1 MQLINSHFKPFVTT
15 LCIILYFT
23 PPASSLSSIRSFA
36 SKFKNRMG
44 AGISTTQ
51 WYLHGKRHFT
61 KTGYLRHIKSYTSPV
76 QDRASIGIGEA
87 GADGVD
93 MTNKCVVITGAN
105 SGIGKELAKYVAA
118 KNANLYM
125 LCRSKERAEK
135 ARAEI
140 IEETKAKDENV
151 KILLADVGE
160 LSQVRSA
167 VKELQAKEERVDV
180 LVCNAGVLL
189 NDRKETSE
197 GNEVT
202 FAAHLLGGSYLL
214 SNLLLP
220 QFKAAGSEARVVYV
234 TSGGMLISKFPSWD
248 AATNQPGCGEK
259 YDGTNS
265 YTYAKRG
272 QVLLAERMAVT
283 EPDVAFVTGHPGWS
297 GTNAVD
303 DAFGDDKKYLEPMRT
318 EWQGAEGIAWLMST
332 ERKNLES
339 GAFYLDRSPQKKHI
353 AGPFMS
359 EGSYTKNKKS
369 EIDEM
374 MENLK
379 SKAGL

>member
-1 MQLINSHFKPFVTT
+1 
-15 LCIILYFT
+15 
-23 PPASSLSSIRSFA
+23 
-36 SKFKNRMG
+36 MG

-51 WYLHGKRHFT
+51 WFLHGKRHFT
-61 KTGYLRHIKSYTSPV
+61 KTGYLRHIKSYSSPV

-105 SGIGKELAKYVAA
+105 SGIGKELATYAAA
-118 KNANLYM
+118 KGANLYM
-125 LCRSKERAEK
+125 LCRSRDRAEK

-140 IEETKAKDENV
+140 LEQTKAKDANV

-167 VKELQAKEERVDV
+167 VKELQSKEDRVDV

-189 NDRKETSE
+189 NDRRETSE

-220 QFKAAGSEARVVYV
+220 QLKAAGGESRVVYV
-234 TSGGMLISKFPSWD
+234 TSGGMLISNFPSWPV
-248 AATNQPGCGEK
+248 ATNQPNCGEK
-259 YDGTNS
+259 YDGTNC

-272 QVLLAERMAVT
+272 QVLLAERMSVA
-283 EPDVAFVTGHPGWS
+283 EPEVAFVTGHPGWS
-297 GTNAVD
+297 TTNAVD

-332 ERKNLES
+332 ARKNLEP
-339 GAFYLDRSPQKKHI
+339 GAFYLDRSTQKKHI
-353 AGPFMS
+353 AGPFFS
-359 EGSYTKNKKS
+359 EGSYTKNKNS
-369 EIDEM
+369 EVDEM

-379 SKAGL
+379 KAAGL

>member
-1 MQLINSHFKPFVTT
+1 
-15 LCIILYFT
+15 
-23 PPASSLSSIRSFA
+23 
-36 SKFKNRMG
+36 
-44 AGISTTQ
+44 
-51 WYLHGKRHFT
+51 
-61 KTGYLRHIKSYTSPV
+61 
-76 QDRASIGIGEA
+76 
-87 GADGVD
+87 

-105 SGIGKELAKYVAA
+105 SGIGKELATYAAA
-118 KNANLYM
+118 KGANLYM
-125 LCRSKERAEK
+125 LCRSKDRAEK
-135 ARAEI
+135 ARTEI
-140 IEETKAKDENV
+140 IEQTKAEDERI
-151 KILLADVGE
+151 KILLADVSE
-160 LSQVRSA
+160 LSQVRNA
-167 VKELQAKEERVDV
+167 VKELQSKEDRVDV

-220 QFKAAGSEARVVYV
+220 QLKAAGNESRVVFV
-234 TSGGMLISKFPSWD
+234 TSGGMLISKFPSWPV
-248 AATNQPGCGEK
+248 ATNQESCGEK

-272 QVLLAERMAVT
+272 QVLLAEKMAVA

-332 ERKNLES
+332 ERKNLEP
-339 GAFYLDRSPQKKHI
+339 GAFYLDRAQQKKHI

-359 EGSYTKNKKS
+359 EGSYTKNS
-369 EIDEM
+369 PSSIDEM

-379 SKAGL
+379 KAAGL

>member
-1 MQLINSHFKPFVTT
+1 MYCNKTRTFP
-15 LCIILYFT
+15 
-23 PPASSLSSIRSFA
+23 
-36 SKFKNRMG
+36 SKVKSTMG

-51 WYLHGKRHFT
+51 WFLHGKRHFT

-105 SGIGKELAKYVAA
+105 SGIGKELATYAAA
-118 KNANLYM
+118 KGANLYM
-125 LCRSKERAEK
+125 LCRSKDRAEK

-140 IEETKAKDENV
+140 LEQTKAQDSNV

-167 VKELQAKEERVDV
+167 VKELQSKEDRVDV

-189 NDRKETSE
+189 NDRRETSE

-220 QFKAAGSEARVVYV
+220 QLKAAGSESRVVFV
-234 TSGGMLISKFPSWD
+234 TSGGMLISNFPSWPV
-248 AATNQPGCGEK
+248 ATNQPNCGEK

-272 QVLLAERMAVT
+272 QVLLAERMAMA
-283 EPDVAFVTGHPGWS
+283 EPEVAFVTGHPGWS
-297 GTNAVD
+297 TTNAVD
-303 DAFGDDKKYLEPMRT
+303 DAFGDDKKYLAPMRT

-332 ERKNLES
+332 PRKKLEP
-339 GAFYLDRSPQKKHI
+339 GAFYLDRSTQKKHI
-353 AGPFMS
+353 AGPFFS

-369 EIDEM
+369 EVDEM

-379 SKAGL
+379 KAADL

>member
-1 MQLINSHFKPFVTT
+1 MDWIDD
-15 LCIILYFT
+15 
-23 PPASSLSSIRSFA
+23 A
-36 SKFKNRMG
+36 
-44 AGISTTQ
+44 
-51 WYLHGKRHFT
+51 
-61 KTGYLRHIKSYTSPV
+61 
-76 QDRASIGIGEA
+76 
-87 GADGVD
+87 
-93 MTNKCVVITGAN
+93 GAN
-105 SGIGKELAKYVAA
+105 SGIGKELAKYAAA

-125 LCRSKERAEK
+125 LCRSKDRAEK

-140 IEETKAKDENV
+140 IEETKAKEANV

-167 VKELQAKEERVDV
+167 VKELQAKEDRVDV

-189 NDRKETSE
+189 NDRKETSQ
-197 GNEVT
+197 GIEVT
-202 FAAHLLGGSYLL
+202 FAAHFLGGSYLL

-220 QFKAAGSEARVVYV
+220 QLKAAGSEARVVYV

-248 AATNQPGCGEK
+248 VATNQSGCGEK

-272 QVLLAERMAVT
+272 QVLLAERMAT
-283 EPDVAFVTGHPGWS
+283 AEPDVAFVTGHPGWT

-332 ERKNLES
+332 ERKNLEP
-339 GAFYLDRSPQKKHI
+339 GAFFLDRSTQKKHI

-359 EGSYTKNKKS
+359 EGSFTKNKQS
-369 EIDEM
+369 EVDEM
-374 MENLK
+374 MEKLK
-379 SKAGL
+379 KAAGL

>member
-1 MQLINSHFKPFVTT
+1 MEWTDD
-15 LCIILYFT
+15 
-23 PPASSLSSIRSFA
+23 A
-36 SKFKNRMG
+36 
-44 AGISTTQ
+44 
-51 WYLHGKRHFT
+51 
-61 KTGYLRHIKSYTSPV
+61 
-76 QDRASIGIGEA
+76 
-87 GADGVD
+87 
-93 MTNKCVVITGAN
+93 GAN
-105 SGIGKELAKYVAA
+105 SGIGKELAKYAAA

-125 LCRSKERAEK
+125 LCRSKDRAEK

-140 IEETKAKDENV
+140 IEETKAKEANV

-167 VKELQAKEERVDV
+167 VKELQAKEDRVDV

-202 FAAHLLGGSYLL
+202 FSAHFLGGSYLL

-220 QFKAAGSEARVVYV
+220 QLKAAGSEARVVYV
-234 TSGGMLISKFPSWD
+234 TSGGMLISKFPSWNV
-248 AATNQPGCGEK
+248 ATNQPGCGEK

-272 QVLLAERMAVT
+272 QVLLAERMAT
-283 EPDVAFVTGHPGWS
+283 AEPDVAFVTGHPGWT

-332 ERKNLES
+332 ERKNLEP
-339 GAFYLDRSPQKKHI
+339 GAFFLDRSTQKKHI

-359 EGSYTKNKKS
+359 EGSFTKNKQS
-369 EIDEM
+369 EVDEM
-374 MENLK
+374 MEKLK
-379 SKAGL
+379 KAAGL